1 MIRGDRDKDTIC
13 AVSTPHGVGGISV
26 IRISGPKTFEI
37 VSKLCKFLPAHPESH
52 KVYFG
57 NLKDGDKEIDEVLVT
72 YFQNGRSFTGEEVI
86 EISCHGSPLIC
97 QNILNS
103 LVQLGARPA
112 DRGEFTYR
120 AFMNGKLDLVQAESV
135 LALIESQS
143 QQAAKLA
150 LRQLKGQLSNK
161 LEEVEDDM
169 TWILAHAEASID
181 FSTEGIDVVDNS
193 VVQVRL
199 KKIEG
204 ILKDL
209 VGTFKVGRL
218 LKDGFR
224 VVLTGLPN
232 VGKSSLLNLFLE
244 DERAIVT
251 DIPGTTRDVIHGD
264 TSYEGVKF
272 TFVDTAGLRD
282 EATDLVERIGIQ
294 KSYEAQNE
302 SDVVFFVFDIEKGM
316 GAEEAQ
322 ILESLDPQKTFILA
336 NKIDRIGGSKPL
348 DLVEKA
354 IKNSKFFHK
363 IADPQA
369 FFTRRVFFVSALDK
383 KVRSSVLQELVQE
396 FADLQVENTVLIS
409 NARHYE
415 NLVRALENTQ
425 RSQTL
430 VDQGMGSEFLALELK
445 ESLIAIHETLGKRF
459 DDQIMDRVFKE
470 FCIGK

>member
-26 IRISGPKTFEI
+26 IRISGPRTFEI

-57 NLKDGDKEIDEVLVT
+57 NLKDGGSEIDEVLVT
-72 YFQNGRSFTGEEVI
+72 FFQTGRSFTGEEVI

-103 LVQLGARPA
+103 LVNLGARPA

-150 LRQLKGQLSNK
+150 LRQLKGQLSVK

-181 FSTEGIDVVDNS
+181 FSTEGIDVVDYS

-199 KKIEG
+199 KKIEA
-204 ILKDL
+204 ILRDL

-302 SDVVFFVFDIEKGM
+302 SDVVFFVFDIENGM
-316 GAEEAQ
+316 GPEETQ

-336 NKIDRIGGSKPL
+336 NKIDKIGGAKPL
-348 DLVEKA
+348 EIVEKA
-354 IKNSKFFHK
+354 VKNSKFFQK

>member
-1 MIRGDRDKDTIC
+1 M
-13 AVSTPHGVGGISV
+13 
-26 IRISGPKTFEI
+26 
-37 VSKLCKFLPAHPESH
+37 
-52 KVYFG
+52 
-57 NLKDGDKEIDEVLVT
+57 
-72 YFQNGRSFTGEEVI
+72 
-86 EISCHGSPLIC
+86 
-97 QNILNS
+97 
-103 LVQLGARPA
+103 
-112 DRGEFTYR
+112 
-120 AFMNGKLDLVQAESV
+120 
-135 LALIESQS
+135 
-143 QQAAKLA
+143 
-150 LRQLKGQLSNK
+150 
-161 LEEVEDDM
+161 
-169 TWILAHAEASID
+169 
-181 FSTEGIDVVDNS
+181 
-193 VVQVRL
+193 
-199 KKIEG
+199 
-204 ILKDL
+204 
-209 VGTFKVGRL
+209 
-218 LKDGFR
+218 
-224 VVLTGLPN
+224 
-232 VGKSSLLNLFLE
+232 
-244 DERAIVT
+244 
-251 DIPGTTRDVIHGD
+251 
-264 TSYEGVKF
+264 
-272 TFVDTAGLRD
+272 
-282 EATDLVERIGIQ
+282 VERIGIQ

-316 GAEEAQ
+316 GTEEAQ

-354 IKNSKFFHK
+354 IKNSKFFQK